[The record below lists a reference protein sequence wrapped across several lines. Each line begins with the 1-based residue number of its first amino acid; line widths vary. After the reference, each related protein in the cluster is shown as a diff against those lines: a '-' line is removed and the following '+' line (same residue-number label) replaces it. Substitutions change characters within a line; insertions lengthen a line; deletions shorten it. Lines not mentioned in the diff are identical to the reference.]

1 MEHLHLCVNFSN
13 ESSSTPSSVIPNTSI
28 YLKINK
34 ALLIS
39 QKQNVFLN
47 EEYYKY
53 AIELTVNGEY
63 WVIFRRFSEVRDEHE
78 RMCKKYAALRKEPFP
93 PRSPFN
99 KTDTFQIERQQ
110 KLEQYL
116 KAYIQIVLGDS
127 VYDFMPDVK
136 LATSSKTNTTKLT
149 KDEFCNA
156 LPFFVESTEDKL
168 NVQKLGWKTTSDM

>member
-1 MEHLHLCVNFSN
+1 MEHMHLVVNLAN
-13 ESSSTPSSVIPNTSI
+13 ETTTTQTSVIPNTSI
-28 YLKINK
+28 FLKINK

-39 QKQNVFLN
+39 KKQNLFLN

-53 AIELTVNGEY
+53 AVELKVNNEY
-63 WVIFRRFSEVRDEHE
+63 WVIFRRYSEIRDEHD
-78 RMCKKYAALRKEPFP
+78 RMSKKFPALKKETFP

-116 KAYIQIVLGDS
+116 KSYIQIVMGDS
-127 VYDFMPDVK
+127 IFDYMPNVK
-136 LATSSKTNTTKLT
+136 VAGSSNKSSKLT

-168 NVQKLGWKTTSDM
+168 NVQKLGWKSSDI